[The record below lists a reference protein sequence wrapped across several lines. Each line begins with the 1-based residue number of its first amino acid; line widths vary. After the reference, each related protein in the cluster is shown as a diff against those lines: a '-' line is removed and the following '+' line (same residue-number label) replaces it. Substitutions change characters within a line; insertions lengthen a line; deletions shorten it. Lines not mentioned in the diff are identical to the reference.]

1 MLNMDTT
8 PKVIISASGMCDA
21 GRIRHHLKHN
31 LWRPESTIVFVGYQA
46 EGSLGRALLEGAS
59 SVRLFGE
66 EIAVRARIVNF
77 KGMSSHADRD
87 HLLAWVGHFAPH
99 PSHVFVVHG
108 DAPVTEIFAQHLRD
122 AGISAHAAEYEE
134 VYDLA
139 ADRMLAA
146 GVPLPPKA
154 VSAVSGSP
162 AYRKLESA
170 GQNLLETIRH
180 NKGGTNKDLAQFEK
194 ELMALIQK
202 WDR

>member
-1 MLNMDTT
+1 MARRVTWPVSYT
-8 PKVIISASGMCDA
+8 
-21 GRIRHHLKHN
+21 HL
-31 LWRPESTIVFVGYQA
+31 YQA
-46 EGSLGRALLEGAS
+46 EGTLGRRLLEGAKT
-59 SVRLFGE
+59 VKLFGE

-162 AYRKLESA
+162 VYRKLESA
-170 GQNLLETIRH
+170 GQNLLEAIRH

>member
-1 MLNMDTT
+1 M
-8 PKVIISASGMCDA
+8 
-21 GRIRHHLKHN
+21 
-31 LWRPESTIVFVGYQA
+31 
-46 EGSLGRALLEGAS
+46 
-59 SVRLFGE
+59 
-66 EIAVRARIVNF
+66 
-77 KGMSSHADRD
+77 
-87 HLLAWVGHFAPH
+87 
-99 PSHVFVVHG
+99 FVVHG

>member
-1 MLNMDTT
+1 MG
-8 PKVIISASGMCDA
+8 SEMC
-21 GRIRHHLKHN
+21 IRD
-31 LWRPESTIVFVGYQA
+31 R
-46 EGSLGRALLEGAS
+46 AS